1 MLGCLLS
8 RMSIFT
14 GELLLR
20 NILPSFEETPL
31 PSLDMSRSWDGIFD
45 MAGSSR
51 RNLRFGGRWSSVT
64 ARHGGFRDASVIV
77 MPLER
82 AGLFSAT
89 VPPHR
94 GRLLITFW
102 ANEAVDR
109 ARVTKCSRHRSA
121 SRWRLRFLVAL
132 TQAALIE
139 SSGSAKAKSLVGQ
152 SPLPILAP
160 YSIRGRP
167 RPRGRK

>member
-1 MLGCLLS
+1 
-8 RMSIFT
+8 MSIFT

-109 ARVTKCSRHRSA
+109 ARSQIAVAIVCIAMATAIFGRFDA
-121 SRWRLRFLVAL
+121 SRAD
-132 TQAALIE
+132 
-139 SSGSAKAKSLVGQ
+139 
-152 SPLPILAP
+152 
-160 YSIRGRP
+160 
-167 RPRGRK
+167 